1 MQKSSNTSYWSLIWQ
16 RFQKNRGA
24 KWSFR
29 VFIGLLWIALL
40 NPFIA
45 GDVPIYTKIKGESSF
60 PIFKQYL
67 IDLGLT
73 AKTGQYLNPNSWH
86 EAEYDQAIFPIIPY
100 SANYR
105 DTDNIHF
112 KSPFGPQK
120 IQKNQAWHWLGTDKL
135 GKDVAAGIL
144 SGIRVALQVGLF
156 SMFIATLIGLFMGG
170 LAGYFG
176 DDGLRLPI
184 TTILL
189 NGIAFFLA
197 IHFAFISRSYQLS
210 LKDADG
216 ELLKSLF
223 IFMLTFVFF
232 NLLAKAL
239 QYLPL
244 FQKTILLP
252 LDMLIMR
259 IIEVINAVPGLLLII
274 AFAAIFST
282 KTLWPIILII
292 GFLNWT
298 GIARFFRGE
307 LLKVRNMEFIQ
318 ASRALG
324 YNNWRILFKHAL
336 PNAIGPVII
345 LVAFGIA
352 GAILAEAS
360 LSFLGIGITEDIQV
374 TWGTMLKQGRGN
386 SANWWLSIFP
396 GLAIFVT
403 ILIFNLIGEGLKN
416 AIDAKDLVD

>member
-1 MQKSSNTSYWSLIWQ
+1 MKKSAIPSYWSLVWQ

-29 VFIGLLWIALL
+29 VFIGLLWIAVL

-60 PIFKQYL
+60 PIFRQYL
-67 IDLGLT
+67 INLGLT
-73 AKTGQYLNPNSWH
+73 AKTGQYQNPDSWH
-86 EAEYDQAIFPIIPY
+86 ETKYDQAIFPIIPY

-112 KSPFGPQK
+112 KSPFGPQEM
-120 IQKNQAWHWLGTDKL
+120 QKDQAWHWLGTDKL
-135 GKDVAAGIL
+135 GKDVAAGIIG
-144 SGIRVALQVGLF
+144 GIGVALKVGLL
-156 SMFIATLIGLFMGG
+156 SMLIATLIGLLMGG

-184 TTILL
+184 ATIIL

-210 LKDADG
+210 LKDTDG

-223 IFMLTFVFF
+223 IFLLTFLFF

-239 QYLPL
+239 QYLPI
-244 FQKTILLP
+244 FQKSMLLP

-259 IIEVINAVPGLLLII
+259 IIEVINAVPALLLII

-282 KTLWPIILII
+282 QTLWPIILII

-298 GIARFFRGE
+298 SIA
-307 LLKVRNMEFIQ
+307 L
-318 ASRALG
+318 
-324 YNNWRILFKHAL
+324 
-336 PNAIGPVII
+336 
-345 LVAFGIA
+345 
-352 GAILAEAS
+352 S
-360 LSFLGIGITEDIQV
+360 LIHI
-374 TWGTMLKQGRGN
+374 
-386 SANWWLSIFP
+386 
-396 GLAIFVT
+396 
-403 ILIFNLIGEGLKN
+403 
-416 AIDAKDLVD
+416 